1 MSDQWD
7 FVIAAYA
14 VTAVGTFGVLLAS
27 WLRMCAA
34 EARVDALQSRDD
46 A

>member
-1 MSDQWD
+1 MNDQWD

-27 WLRMCAA
+27 WLRMRAA
-34 EARVDALQSRDD
+34 EARVDALQSGDRD
-46 A
+46 